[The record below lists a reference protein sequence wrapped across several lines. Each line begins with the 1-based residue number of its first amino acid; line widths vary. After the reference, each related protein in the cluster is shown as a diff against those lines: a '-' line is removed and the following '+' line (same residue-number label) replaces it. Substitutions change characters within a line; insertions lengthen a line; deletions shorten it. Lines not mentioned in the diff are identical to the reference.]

1 MQIMRSIMEP
11 ATQKKKGN
19 TRSHAT
25 RILRATVARAVQ
37 AANSCK
43 TKTDTRDLCRRW
55 PDYTSHY
62 MLRWC
67 CHMYFGRHPDNYF
80 GLDKFAYL
88 TPSSIYRYPRSSQE
102 CGLANC
108 AASNGLM
115 SISKPGDPYAPTG
128 RRLGKIGPTKTL
140 VKTTLADGHQSRAF
154 LNHTLL
160 SWNAAPP

>member
-1 MQIMRSIMEP
+1 M
-11 ATQKKKGN
+11 A
-19 TRSHAT
+19 
-25 RILRATVARAVQ
+25 LAVQ
-37 AANSCK
+37 AVNSCK

-128 RRLGKIGPTKTL
+128 RRLGKDWPHKNSSKNNARGRASSSRFSQPYLVIVERGAAIGCNRIGPGKRIDATA
-140 VKTTLADGHQSRAF
+140 VGIG
-154 LNHTLL
+154 
-160 SWNAAPP
+160 